1 MAMLSHAEIDSR
13 RYAFI
18 FPVRGRE
25 HLPADFPVRVNFERV
40 IAGVFLPQEQCDWYQ
55 KPRYPAR
62 ILLLLGDE
70 LLAIT
75 HPASGEQE
83 VRIALRDVLAIES
96 TRILLDGRLTVYTSE
111 CVHTWRY
118 NTRDERHVNEFLFY
132 LRRATMAE
140 ERPTRSSKVLI
151 FGEPLDIKFAAA
163 ESRELDHDEQLLARI
178 FVAPRL
184 AVQKNWVFKTE
195 SWTPGEYLALT
206 SRRVLWITDQCND
219 FRSQCGSTASYA
231 ALQYLFGIRV
241 THHGQQ
247 DGLNVSLCGRLHWQV
262 TLAKGF
268 DDEAESFVECVRS
281 LRSWSESESRR

>member
-1 MAMLSHAEIDSR
+1 MLSNPEVDSR

-25 HLPADFPVRVNFERV
+25 HLPADFPVRVDFERV
-40 IAGVFLPQEQCDWYQ
+40 VSGVFLPQEQCDWFQ
-55 KPRYPAR
+55 KPRYPAH
-62 ILLLLGDE
+62 ILLLLPDE
-70 LLAIT
+70 LRAIA

-83 VRIALRDVLAIES
+83 VRIPLRDVLAIES
-96 TRILLDGRLTVYTSE
+96 THILLDGRLTVYTSD

-118 NTRDERHVNEFLFY
+118 NTRDERHVDELLFH
-132 LRRATMAE
+132 LRRATMAGE
-140 ERPTRSSKVLI
+140 TPLTRSSKVLT
-151 FGEPLDIKFAAA
+151 FGEPLDLKFAGA
-163 ESRELDHDEQLLARI
+163 ESRELDPDERLLARI

-184 AVQKNWVFKTE
+184 EVRKNWVFKTE

-219 FRSQCGSTASYA
+219 FRSQCGSTARYA

-247 DGLNVSLCGRLHWQV
+247 FGLNVSLCGRLHWQV
-262 TLAKGF
+262 TLGRNLH
-268 DDEAESFVECVRS
+268 DEAESFVECTRG
-281 LRSWSESESRR
+281 LRS